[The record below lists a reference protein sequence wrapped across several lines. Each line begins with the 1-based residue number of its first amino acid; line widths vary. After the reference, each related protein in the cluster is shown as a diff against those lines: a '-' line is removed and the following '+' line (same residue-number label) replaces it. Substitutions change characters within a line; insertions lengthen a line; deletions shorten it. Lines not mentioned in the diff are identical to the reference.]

1 MSEKKAVDSQQE
13 PLNRFLAVSP
23 ASDAEAISHQ
33 LSAKSLDEGVVLL
46 LDKPLT
52 WTSFDVVRKVKN
64 ALRVKKIG
72 HAGTLDPLA
81 TGLLILCTGRKTKEI
96 DLIQAQEKEYTGT
109 FRLGETTPS
118 FDLET
123 AVDLVRPYAHLTD
136 AEITAAT
143 RPFIGTIQQTPPLF
157 SAVKIDGQRAYEL
170 ARKGLAAEIKAKT
183 VEITAFELTRIALPE
198 IDFRVVCS
206 KGTYIRSLTRDLGA
220 ALGCGAHLTRLVRTR
235 IGAYRVEDAFSLEVL
250 EALRLPHPEG
260 EARAPR
266 RARLERPSTAPNRVG
281 LQYYAALQ
289 ADALAAKEHEHPNA
303 DGVAP
308 PVAPE

>member
-1 MSEKKAVDSQQE
+1 M
-13 PLNRFLAVSP
+13 
-23 ASDAEAISHQ
+23 
-33 LSAKSLDEGVVLL
+33 VLL

-64 ALRVKKIG
+64 ALRIKKIG

-136 AEITAAT
+136 EEITAAT

-170 ARKGLAAEIKAKT
+170 ARKGLEAEIKSKT
-183 VEITAFELTRIALPE
+183 VEIKAFELTRIALPE
-198 IDFRVVCS
+198 VDFRVVCS
-206 KGTYIRSLTRDLGA
+206 KGTYIRSLARDLGV

-235 IGAYRVEDAFSLEVL
+235 IGEYRVEDAFSLEAI
-250 EALRLPHPEG
+250 EALRPPRPEG
-260 EARAPR
+260 EP
-266 RARLERPSTAPNRVG
+266 RARHERPRTAPNRAG
-281 LQYYAALQ
+281 LQYFAALQ
-289 ADALAAKEHEHPNA
+289 ADALAAKEHEHPTA
-303 DGVAP
+303 GPDAVAP
-308 PVAPE
+308 AEPI